1 MLVDRLPEGL
11 RLNAAGEQL
20 VAAAESVEDAVLT
33 SRSLRDPSEHVPLL
47 GKQPLHPIDYRA
59 HAG

>member
-1 MLVDRLPEGL
+1 MPFKWHAL
-11 RLNAAGEQL
+11 Q
-20 VAAAESVEDAVLT
+20 VAP
-33 SRSLRDPSEHVPLL
+33 LRDPSEYLPLL